1 MHYTFIKKGSEN
13 MWQNILEY
21 FQKDMNTYLQAV
33 GEHLNISLLSLLVAV
48 IIGIPFGVKS
58 TKNKAWYKWVTT
70 VFNTL
75 RIVPSL
81 AVLIMLIPLVGTGV
95 VPAMIALVLL
105 GIPPILLNTALAFN
119 TIPEFMI
126 ETSMAM
132 GMSKTQSFWKVRV
145 PLAAPLMLTGI
156 KTAMVEIIASA
167 TLAAYI
173 GGGGVG
179 NIIFTG
185 LGLNRADLLLIGG
198 ITVAI
203 LSMLANVIMSCL
215 EKYILRYKYVNS
227 NI

>member
-1 MHYTFIKKGSEN
+1 

-21 FQKDMNTYLQAV
+21 FQKDMDTYLHAI
-33 GEHLNISLLSLLVAV
+33 GEHLTISLISLLVAV
-48 IIGIPFGVKS
+48 IIGIPFGILA
-58 TKNKAWYKWVTT
+58 TKNKAWYKWLTT
-70 VFNTL
+70 AFNTL

-81 AVLIMLIPLVGTGV
+81 AVLIMLIPIIGTGV
-95 VPAMIALVLL
+95 KPAIIALVLL

-132 GMSKTQSFWKVRV
+132 GMSKTQSFWKVKV

-156 KTAMVEIIASA
+156 KTAVVEIIASA

-203 LSMLANVIMSCL
+203 LSMIASVIMSGL
-215 EKYILRYKYVNS
+215 EKYLLRYKYINS

>member
-1 MHYTFIKKGSEN
+1 

-21 FQKDMNTYLQAV
+21 FQKDMDNYLQAI
-33 GEHLNISLLSLLVAV
+33 GQHLTISLLSLLAAV
-48 IIGIPFGVKS
+48 IIGIPFGILS
-58 TKNKAWYKWVTT
+58 TKNKDWYQWITT

-81 AVLIMLIPLVGTGV
+81 AVLIVLIPIVGTGV
-95 VPAMIALVLL
+95 KPALIALVLL

-132 GMSKTQSFWKVRV
+132 GMSKTQSFWKVKV
-145 PLAAPLMLTGI
+145 PLAVPLMLTGI
-156 KTAMVEIIASA
+156 KTAVVEIIASA

-203 LSMLANVIMSCL
+203 LSMLASIIMSGI
-215 EKYILRYKYVNS
+215 EKWFLRYKYINL

>member
-1 MHYTFIKKGSEN
+1 
-13 MWQNILEY
+13 MWQNIIDY
-21 FQKDMNTYLQAV
+21 FQKDMNNYLQAI
-33 GEHLNISLLSLLVAV
+33 GQHLEISLLSLLVAA
-48 IIGIPFGVKS
+48 IIGIPFGILS
-58 TKNKAWYKWVTT
+58 TKNKVWYRWVTT
-70 VFNTL
+70 SFNTL

-81 AVLIMLIPLVGTGV
+81 AVLIMFIPIVGTGV
-95 VPAMIALVLL
+95 KPALIALALL

-132 GMSKTQSFWKVRV
+132 GMSKAQSFWKVKV

-198 ITVAI
+198 VTVAI
-203 LSMLANVIMSCL
+203 LSMLANVIML
-215 EKYILRYKYVNS
+215 GFEKYLLRYKYINS